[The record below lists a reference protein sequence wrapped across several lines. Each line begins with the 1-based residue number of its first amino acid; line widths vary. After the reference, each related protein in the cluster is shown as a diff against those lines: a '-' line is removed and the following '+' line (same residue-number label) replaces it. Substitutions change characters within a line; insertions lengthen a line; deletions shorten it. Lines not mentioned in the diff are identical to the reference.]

1 MVGWASQVGRLA
13 QFDFAVR
20 LALRLTANI
29 LCRAPWTPGARQS
42 FFIYLYFNLII
53 RVNV

>member
-1 MVGWASQVGRLA
+1 MVGWADQVGRLA

-20 LALRLTANI
+20 LASRRTANI
-29 LCRAPWTPGARQS
+29 LCRAPGVHGALQS